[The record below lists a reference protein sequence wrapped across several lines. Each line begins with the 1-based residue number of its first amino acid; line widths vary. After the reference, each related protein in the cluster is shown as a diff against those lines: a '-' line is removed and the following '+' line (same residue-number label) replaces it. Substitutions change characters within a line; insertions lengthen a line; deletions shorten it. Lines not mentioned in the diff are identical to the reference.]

1 MQLHSLEGKKMK
13 KLLLILSALVLLSS
27 LSFAQ
32 VYSSQQVIP
41 AGHWIYD
48 ALYYMN
54 LEQKKSS
61 TLDNAPLTVAELY
74 LNFEQID
81 KEKLSEA
88 GKELYEKTEGFF
100 ERKKFLFDFK
110 GAKFTSNIIVNPVGA
125 IRTNSDLDWT
135 YASSY
140 TDDGNNYVSTAAM
153 GTVYTQPVLV
163 FPFILD
169 FGELFYIDVQPYAG
183 AGPFWSL
190 TSDFYA
196 VNIPTGKNG
205 AEFFMWPLNAN
216 ASFGKCFG
224 GWGAE
229 LNVGRQ
235 GLEVG
240 RTKTG
245 SIIYNSTF
253 QTDFYVQLN
262 LYSPRLK
269 YTMDV
274 AQVDVNR
281 FYYMH
286 TAEIVPFSWLKL
298 GIMEGTLVD
307 GDFELR
313 YLNPLLFMHAF
324 SGWRQYN
331 SELEEKYYKEAHY
344 CAYFGWSFDIT
355 PCKYLRIYG
364 IYAQNEIQSSVELNT
379 DYDYSIPDSYAWQL
393 GTELSLPVGKGY
405 LTTSLEGIYLTP
417 FCYLK
422 PTKAASLARVREND
436 ADSYGLGKIASW
448 IGSPFGPDALGGQ
461 LSAAYDIPSKFKAE
475 CAYLFMAH
483 GSNSFNLFD
492 KTKEIDGKKY
502 DSFYPAA
509 MYLQGESA
517 EKTRAMRTL
526 ALTETVQYTN
536 RISLSGEYHFMK
548 NLSAEAMGA
557 YTFVFNNKGRGGEFA
572 HGLELTLGV
581 RYSLF

>member
-1 MQLHSLEGKKMK
+1 MK
-13 KLLLILSALVLLSS
+13 KLIPILAAFVLLSS

-32 VYSSQQVIP
+32 VYSSQQAIP

-81 KEKLSEA
+81 KDKLSDA

-110 GAKFTSNIIVNPVGA
+110 GAKFTANAIVNPVGA
-125 IRTNSDLDWT
+125 IRTNSDVDWT
-135 YASSY
+135 YASAY
-140 TDDGNNYVSTAAM
+140 TDDGNYVSTSAM
-153 GTVYTQPVLV
+153 GTVYTQPVIV
-163 FPFILD
+163 IPFILD
-169 FGELFYIDVQPYAG
+169 FGELAYISVEPYAG

-196 VNIPTGKNG
+196 VNIPTGRNG
-205 AEFFMWPLNAN
+205 AECGMWPVNAN
-216 ASFGKCFG
+216 ASIGKNFG

-229 LNVGRQ
+229 LNAGRQ
-235 GLEVG
+235 GLEIG
-240 RTKTG
+240 RTATG
-245 SIIYNSTF
+245 SILYNSTF
-253 QTDFYVQLN
+253 QTDFFVQLN

-274 AQVDVNR
+274 AQVDTSR
-281 FYYMH
+281 YLYLH
-286 TAEIVPFSWLKL
+286 SAEVVPFSWLKL
-298 GIMEGTLVD
+298 GILEGTMVD

-313 YLNPLLFMHAF
+313 YLNPLIFMHAF
-324 SGWRQYN
+324 SGWRQYS
-331 SELEEKYYKEAHY
+331 SELEKKYYDEAHF

-364 IYAQNEIQSSVELNT
+364 MYAQNEIQSVIELNN
-379 DYDYSIPDSYAWQL
+379 DYDHSVPDSYAYQL
-393 GTELSLPVGKGY
+393 GTELSLPAGDGY
-405 LTTSLEGIYLTP
+405 LTTTLEGVYATP

-436 ADSYGLGKIASW
+436 AESYGLGKIASW
-448 IGSPFGPDALGGQ
+448 IGTPFGPDALAAQ
-461 LSAAYDIPSKFKAE
+461 LSAEYDQPMKFKTGL
-475 CAYLFMAH
+475 AYLFVAH
-483 GSNSFNLFD
+483 GTNSFGLFN
-492 KTKEIDGKKY
+492 KKKKIDGVEY
-502 DSFYPAA
+502 DSFYPSA
-509 MYLQGESA
+509 MYLQGEPAS
-517 EKTRAMRTL
+517 KTTAMRTNE
-526 ALTETVQYTN
+526 LTPVVQYTN
-536 RISLSGEYHFMK
+536 RITLSGQYYFMP
-548 NLSAEAMGA
+548 NLSAQAIGA
-557 YTFVFNNKGRGGEFA
+557 YTFIFNNKAKEGDFA
-572 HGLELTLGV
+572 HGLELTLSA